1 MITAESLVVEIATRV
16 DKARSDIK
24 GVGNDFDTSANT
36 VQNATRRIEAATTK
50 ATATIE
56 RDSARIANA
65 QRNVA
70 RQYADIGAQ
79 LAGGQSPFLIAAQQ
93 APQLADALADT
104 GGKAAKVA
112 SFFAGPLGASLLAVG
127 SILGAT
133 LVPALLSAGDASN
146 TMSDAQ
152 ADLKNYVDLT
162 TGAINRQVT
171 AVERLAAAQARQGA
185 IEQQTNAY
193 MTARSR
199 AVGAVRDASSVSNPV
214 LAASEVMDPR
224 SAFDDPIKRRLRDLV
239 SEYNA
244 GRRSIG
250 DFGIAVRQAVGDRP
264 EYRELV
270 KVVTAQS
277 AAATDATRSVNKLR
291 AEQALLTGTAT
302 AQQKALLGVGQATA
316 GLIEKQVALATATT
330 GLERARAKLALVEE
344 RGRTIQAGDAK
355 ALGQYRTDLTAAQN
369 AVNAA
374 EAAEKGAT
382 KAKRDHAAATRE
394 AAKAERERIKNL
406 REAARAERDMIG
418 LRSDLLSSKSDI
430 TSDSRLQ
437 DEYTRQRI
445 RLDQQGQTSRL
456 DEQRSLG
463 ELSQQEYSERKKLID
478 QITENRLLLVN
489 RNETV
494 RTSNEEL
501 AAAQARI
508 GNNREL
514 LEAQTSLAR
523 SARERAMIQNQLLDL
538 AIEERRLAAQRIIDL
553 ATQGKA
559 SKEEGAI
566 AQGTLDI
573 LPQVQAAGRRA
584 ISQQNMTPGQSY
596 LSSLPGTAEEI
607 NDAIEGI
614 EARGLDKLND
624 GLTDAIMGARSLG
637 DAFSN
642 VADQII
648 SDLVRI
654 AIQQAIIKP
663 LAGLLFGA
671 DMATGG
677 ISGLVGSLVS
687 GIFGGGRASG
697 GPVSAGTTYL
707 VGERGP
713 ELLRMGA
720 QSGTVVPNHAITN
733 LSGIAGSALRPPAQQ
748 PVVIKVEADEGRMFV
763 PRVRA
768 ISGQVSV
775 QTLQAGAPQI
785 VSAATAQARREAPM
799 AVANYQRLGTATR

>member
-16 DKARSDIK
+16 DKARSDIT
-24 GVGNDFDTSANT
+24 GVGRDFDSSANT
-36 VQNATRRIEAATTK
+36 VQNATKRIEAATTR

-56 RDSARIANA
+56 RDTARINNAN
-65 QRNVA
+65 RNVA
-70 RQYADIGAQ
+70 RQFSDIGAQ
-79 LAGGQSPFLIAAQQ
+79 LAGGQSFFLIAAQQ

-127 SILGAT
+127 SILGTT
-133 LVPALLSAGDASN
+133 LVPALLSAGDASD

-162 TGAINRQVT
+162 TGAINRQIT

-193 MTARSR
+193 LTARR
-199 AVGAVRDASSVSNPV
+199 RVVTAVQDAGAVSNPV
-214 LAASEVMDPR
+214 LAGAEVMDPR

-302 AQQKALLGVGQATA
+302 AQQKALLGVGQATTS
-316 GLIEKQVALATATT
+316 LVEKQVALATATT
-330 GLERARAKLALVEE
+330 GLERARARLALVEE
-344 RGRTIQAGDAK
+344 RGRSIQSGDAK
-355 ALGQYRTDLTAAQN
+355 ALAKYRTDLTAAQS

-374 EAAEKGAT
+374 EAAEKGAAA
-382 KAKRDHAAATRE
+382 AKRSHAAATRE
-394 AAKAERERIKNL
+394 AAKAERERIKDL
-406 REAARAERDMIG
+406 RAAARNERDILG
-418 LRSDLLSSKSDI
+418 LNIDLLSSKSDL

-437 DEYTRQRI
+437 DQFQRQRI

-456 DEQRSLG
+456 NEQRSLG
-463 ELSQQEYSERKKLID
+463 ELTQQEYGERKKLID
-478 QITENRLLLVN
+478 EITENRLLLVN
-489 RNETV
+489 RNETI
-494 RTSNEEL
+494 RTANEEL
-501 AAAQARI
+501 AAAQAHI
-508 GNNREL
+508 GNQREL
-514 LEAQTSLAR
+514 LEAQGVLAR
-523 SARERAMIQNQLLDL
+523 TAADRAAVQNQLLDL
-538 AIEERRLAAQRIIDL
+538 AIEERRLAAQRVVDL

-573 LPQVQAAGRRA
+573 LPQVQAAGRRTIA
-584 ISQQNMTPGQSY
+584 QQNMTPGQSY
-596 LSSLPGTAEEI
+596 LSSLPGAANEI
-607 NDAIEGI
+607 NEAIEGI

-624 GLTDAIMGARSLG
+624 GLTDAIMGAKSLG

-642 VADQII
+642 VADQIV

-663 LAGLLFGA
+663 LAGML
-671 DMATGG
+671 
-677 ISGLVGSLVS
+677 
-687 GIFGGGRASG
+687 FGGGAGLGGGGGGLFGSLLGSLFGGARAAG
-697 GPVSAGTTYL
+697 GPVSAGKAYL

-713 ELLRMGA
+713 ELLRMGG
-720 QSGTVVPNHAITN
+720 QSGTIVPNHAIPN
-733 LSGIAGSALRPPAQQ
+733 LSGMANSALRPAAQQ
-748 PVVIKVEADEGRMFV
+748 PVVIKVEAEEGRMFV

-775 QTLQAGAPQI
+775 QTLQAGAPHI
-785 VSAATAQARREAPM
+785 VKRAVNEANR
-799 AVANYQRLGTATR
+799 AVPHVLHRIETYGG